1 MNADNTDD
9 PLIKIPA
16 AGRNIPFST
25 PEGRILLLGL
35 ALSLFYAIFLVTS
48 YFISPQNFQVFIGM
62 TATNVLFGR
71 AAGMSFGYALD
82 FGHLIVFPVNLAI
95 ESILVLLVY
104 PLFVFSW
111 QRLLVIRRMERFMR
125 RVEHAAER
133 HKDKIKR
140 YGIPSLFLF
149 VLFPFW
155 MTGPVVGCVIGF
167 FLGIRP
173 WVNVGIVLS
182 ATALACFGW
191 AVLLKRLHDQ
201 MADFS
206 PFAPVIL
213 LIVIVGIAVAGY
225 MLESRRRQNNREQ

>member
-1 MNADNTDD
+1 MTAEDRVR
-9 PLIKIPA
+9 A
-16 AGRNIPFST
+16 FST
-25 PEGRILLLGL
+25 PEGRILLSGL
-35 ALSLFYAIFLVTS
+35 VLSLLYSIFLVVS

-95 ESILVLLVY
+95 ETILVLLVY

-111 QRLLVIRRMERFMR
+111 QRLVVIRSLERFMR
-125 RVEHAAER
+125 RVEKAAE
-133 HKDKIKR
+133 KNKGKIQR

-173 WVNVGIVLS
+173 WINVGIVLS
-182 ATALACFGW
+182 ATALACLGW
-191 AVLLKRLHDQ
+191 AIVLKRLHEQ

-206 PFAPVIL
+206 PFAPMIL
-213 LIVIVGIAVAGY
+213 LIVIVAIAVAGY
-225 MLESRRRQNNREQ
+225 VLESRRRHNQR

>member
-1 MNADNTDD
+1 MNIKNTGK
-9 PLIKIPA
+9 PLVNMTA
-16 AGRNIPFST
+16 EDRVRAFST
-25 PEGRILLLGL
+25 PEGRILLSGL
-35 ALSLFYAIFLVTS
+35 VLSLLYAIFLVVS

-95 ESILVLLVY
+95 ETILVLLVY

-111 QRLLVIRRMERFMR
+111 QRLVVIRPLERFMR
-125 RVEHAAER
+125 RVEKAAE
-133 HKDKIKR
+133 KNKGKIQR

-173 WVNVGIVLS
+173 WINVGIVLS
-182 ATALACFGW
+182 ATALACLGW
-191 AVLLKRLHDQ
+191 AIVLKRLHEQ

-206 PFAPVIL
+206 PFAPMIL
-213 LIVIVGIAVAGY
+213 LIVIVAIAVAGY
-225 MLESRRRQNNREQ
+225 VLESRRRHNQR

>member
-1 MNADNTDD
+1 MNIKNTGR
-9 PLIKIPA
+9 PLVNMTA
-16 AGRNIPFST
+16 EDRVRAFST
-25 PEGRILLLGL
+25 PEGRILLSGL
-35 ALSLFYAIFLVTS
+35 VLSLLYAIFLVVS

-95 ESILVLLVY
+95 EAILVLLVY

-111 QRLLVIRRMERFMR
+111 QRLVVIRPLERFMR
-125 RVEHAAER
+125 RVEKAAE
-133 HKDKIKR
+133 KNKGKIQR

-173 WVNVGIVLS
+173 WINVGIVLS
-182 ATALACFGW
+182 ATALACLGW
-191 AVLLKRLHDQ
+191 AIVLKRLHEQ

-206 PFAPVIL
+206 PFAPMIL
-213 LIVIVGIAVAGY
+213 LIVIVAIAVAGY
-225 MLESRRRQNNREQ
+225 VLESRRRHNQR

>member
-1 MNADNTDD
+1 MTAEDRVR
-9 PLIKIPA
+9 A
-16 AGRNIPFST
+16 FST
-25 PEGRILLLGL
+25 PEGRILLSGL
-35 ALSLFYAIFLVTS
+35 VLSLLYAIFLVVS

-95 ESILVLLVY
+95 ETILVLLVY

-111 QRLLVIRRMERFMR
+111 QRLVVIRPLERFMR
-125 RVEHAAER
+125 RVEKAAE
-133 HKDKIKR
+133 KNKGKIQR

-173 WVNVGIVLS
+173 WINVGIVLS
-182 ATALACFGW
+182 ATALACLGW
-191 AVLLKRLHDQ
+191 AIVLKRLHEQ

-206 PFAPVIL
+206 PFAPMIL
-213 LIVIVGIAVAGY
+213 LIVIVAIAVAGY
-225 MLESRRRQNNREQ
+225 VLESRRRHNQR

>member
-1 MNADNTDD
+1 MNPNNTNEG
-9 PLIKIPA
+9 LVKITEK
-16 AGRNIPFST
+16 GRDIAFST

-35 ALSLFYAIFLVTS
+35 ALSLLYAIFLFAS

-62 TATNVLFGR
+62 TATNILFGR

-111 QRLLVIRRMERFMR
+111 QRLLVIRPLVRFMR
-125 RVEHAAER
+125 QVEHAAGR
-133 HKDKIKR
+133 HKEKIQR

-173 WVNVGIVLS
+173 WINVGIVLS
-182 ATALACFGW
+182 ATALACLGW
-191 AVLLKRLHDQ
+191 AIVLKRLHEQ

-206 PFAPVIL
+206 LFAPVML
-213 LIVIVGIAVAGY
+213 LLVIVAIAVAGY
-225 MLESRRRQNNREQ
+225 ILESRRKHNHRQQ